1 MRLPPRLWPLLR
13 ALRHEVA
20 SVQGLPLPTRPRH
33 PLTDESD
40 RALSF
45 LARTPLRQPDRT
57 SCGSS
62 VLVMLR
68 MLRDPAYAES
78 VLTAPDPVATFGDA
92 ALATRRR
99 TNGAVDRFGRLQ
111 LPWPES
117 LGTRPA
123 ALVHEVGGG
132 LVNRVVDP
140 AHPDR
145 AYDALVRAGEPI
157 VLFVGEGSWMQ
168 HIVLVTGAT
177 AESLTVY
184 DPAGG
189 REVVRTRAAFED
201 DHLDLG
207 GWPQPWLVLL
217 PRP

>member
-1 MRLPPRLWPLLR
+1 MLR
-13 ALRHEVA
+13 TLRHEVA
-20 SVQGLPLPTRPRH
+20 ALQTLPLPTRPRH
-33 PLTDESD
+33 PLTAEGE

-45 LARTPLRQPDRT
+45 LASTPLCQPDHS

-62 VLVMLR
+62 VIVMLR
-68 MLRDPAYAES
+68 LLRDPAYADS
-78 VLTAPDPVATFGDA
+78 VLSAPDPAATFGEA

-99 TNGAVDRFGRLQ
+99 TNGAVDRFGRIQ

-123 ALVHEVGGG
+123 ALIHEVGGD

-140 AHPDR
+140 EHPDR

-168 HIVLVTGAT
+168 HIVLVTRAT
-177 AESLTVY
+177 PQSLTVY
-184 DPAGG
+184 DPACGQ
-189 REVVRTRAAFED
+189 EVVRGRDAFED
-201 DHLDLG
+201 DRLDLG

-217 PRP
+217 PTP